1 MISGKYYK
9 AVKVNGVKYDLHRLI
24 AEQKIGRKLKPNE
37 VVHHIDGD
45 KLNNDPDNLCV
56 MTRGEHARL
65 HLKGKPIS
73 EEQKRR
79 LSEYHKGKPNY
90 HCRTLSRKKVFEILS
105 LLDQKI
111 PTRKIAV
118 ALKVGRSLIT
128 DIYYGKTYQDWVKD
142 YREQCEDKTA

>member
-9 AVKVNGVKYDLHRLI
+9 AVKIDGEKRDLHRVI
-24 AEQKIGRKLKPNE
+24 AEQRLGRKLKPNE

-111 PTRKIAV
+111 PTRKIAA
-118 ALKVGRSLIT
+118 ALKVKRSAVT
-128 DIYYGKTYQDWVKD
+128 GIYYGQYYKDWVSEYYASKI
-142 YREQCEDKTA
+142 A